1 MRSDP
6 GHGRTWI
13 VRVSPRGLGTEAGGC
28 SGLREGPSH
37 GASWEG
43 GSEADSSQDG
53 RPWWLLDPRPESSG
67 RHFLSTGRRCR
78 LALSPRPNKAAL
90 LKTNH
95 FLTKSGLIQL
105 CSLILKFLRML

>member
-43 GSEADSSQDG
+43 CSETDSSQDG
-53 RPWWLLDPRPESSG
+53 RPWWLLDPRPES
-67 RHFLSTGRRCR
+67 FLEHRQTV
-78 LALSPRPNKAAL
+78 SPGTVTASKQGSFA
-90 LKTNH
+90 KD
-95 FLTKSGLIQL
+95 KSF
-105 CSLILKFLRML
+105 SY